1 MIKVSILKETLEQ
14 DSLKFRVEW
23 NVKKI
28 KCKLFGHSYKQ
39 KMRDSMDLV
48 IHAPMNV
55 TLTGT
60 VVNICPVS
68 KTTDFLTVI
77 LKYSPMYGQVIELFD
92 FKKFLQEYNGEEV
105 YIEELADEL
114 YNNYRQFKPDIKV
127 TDNTSGVQITVEV
140 PGNGF

>member
-1 MIKVSILKETLEQ
+1 
-14 DSLKFRVEW
+14 
-23 NVKKI
+23 
-28 KCKLFGHSYKQ
+28 
-39 KMRDSMDLV
+39 MDLV

-60 VVNICPVS
+60 VVSICPVS

>member
-1 MIKVSILKETLEQ
+1 
-14 DSLKFRVEW
+14 
-23 NVKKI
+23 
-28 KCKLFGHSYKQ
+28 
-39 KMRDSMDLV
+39 MDLV